1 WFFDQDF
8 VAPHHFNLPLLL
20 ELRRPVS
27 LSILDKALL
36 RLWSHHDAL
45 RLRFVRSEEGWQQK
59 ASPPEGA
66 TLLIAIDLSGLAAA
80 AQATA
85 IEAGGAML
93 QASLDLA
100 RGPLLRAALFELG
113 AERPQRLLLIGH
125 HLVLDTVSWQIL
137 AEDLVDGLEQ
147 AGAGEEI
154 GPPLKTASFQRWARR
169 LAEHALSP
177 AVTAEMEWWT
187 AEPRSRVV
195 SLPVDFPM
203 GDNTRREARTCW
215 SSLDAEETRAL
226 LQEVPRL
233 SRTKIQE
240 VLVAA
245 LSLAFVEWTGERQL
259 LIDFEGHGREDLFTE
274 IDLSRTVGWFTSLY
288 PVLIDLHGSGSP
300 AAVLKAVKEQ
310 LRAIPGSGIGYGMLR
325 YLGTAEIRNRLAALP
340 PATLLFNYVG
350 QLGQGMSADL
360 PFALGR
366 DPVGPPQ
373 GAWERRT
380 HVLELNA
387 DVLDGRLRM
396 SWTYSAGLHRQATIE
411 ALSQGM
417 VGALRRL
424 IAACRAG
431 EAGGFTP
438 SDFPLA
444 ARAGL
449 TAPQLDGLV
458 AGRPSVADVYPLS
471 PLQKGMLFDLLYQ
484 PRAGLYCGQFACE
497 LHGVLDIETFRL
509 AWQSVID
516 HHAALRTTFHWE
528 GLTEPL
534 QMVEEGVPLPLT
546 VEDWQELPEAAQE
559 ERLARTIE
567 AERERGFTVTKLPLT
582 RLFLARKRDGVHQ
595 LVWSFLQIL
604 FDGWSLP
611 LIFQEGLGGYA
622 ALQRGEHRRP
632 APVREFRDYVAWLG
646 RQDRE
651 RTEAFWRKTLAGF
664 TAPTPLPAADRPWNG
679 TAGDGLGYTRCNR
692 RLGAGL
698 TAELRSFG
706 RRHQFTQNTLVQGAW
721 ALLLARSSGERE
733 VTFGV
738 VVAGRPAELAGA
750 EEMVGL
756 FINTLPA
763 RLAVPPEE
771 PVVSWLL
778 RLQDRAV

>member
-1 WFFDQDF
+1 YIVPRENAADEAGSVIRARLGERLPEHMLPAAFVFLKALPLTPNGKVDRRALPEPGDERYTAGDAYVAPRPGAEQILARIWTEVLGVERVGTEDNFFALGGDSILSLQVTSRAQRQGLRITPRDLFEHPTVARLAMVAKVAKEAADEQEAVTGPVALTPIQQWFFDQDF

-245 LSLAFVEWTGERQL
+245 LSLA
-259 LIDFEGHGREDLFTE
+259 
-274 IDLSRTVGWFTSLY
+274 
-288 PVLIDLHGSGSP
+288 
-300 AAVLKAVKEQ
+300 
-310 LRAIPGSGIGYGMLR
+310 
-325 YLGTAEIRNRLAALP
+325 
-340 PATLLFNYVG
+340 
-350 QLGQGMSADL
+350 
-360 PFALGR
+360 
-366 DPVGPPQ
+366 
-373 GAWERRT
+373 
-380 HVLELNA
+380 
-387 DVLDGRLRM
+387 
-396 SWTYSAGLHRQATIE
+396 
-411 ALSQGM
+411 
-417 VGALRRL
+417 
-424 IAACRAG
+424 
-431 EAGGFTP
+431 
-438 SDFPLA
+438 
-444 ARAGL
+444 
-449 TAPQLDGLV
+449 
-458 AGRPSVADVYPLS
+458 
-471 PLQKGMLFDLLYQ
+471 
-484 PRAGLYCGQFACE
+484 
-497 LHGVLDIETFRL
+497 
-509 AWQSVID
+509 
-516 HHAALRTTFHWE
+516 
-528 GLTEPL
+528 
-534 QMVEEGVPLPLT
+534 
-546 VEDWQELPEAAQE
+546 
-559 ERLARTIE
+559 
-567 AERERGFTVTKLPLT
+567 
-582 RLFLARKRDGVHQ
+582 
-595 LVWSFLQIL
+595 
-604 FDGWSLP
+604 
-611 LIFQEGLGGYA
+611 
-622 ALQRGEHRRP
+622 
-632 APVREFRDYVAWLG
+632 
-646 RQDRE
+646 
-651 RTEAFWRKTLAGF
+651 
-664 TAPTPLPAADRPWNG
+664 
-679 TAGDGLGYTRCNR
+679 
-692 RLGAGL
+692 
-698 TAELRSFG
+698 
-706 RRHQFTQNTLVQGAW
+706 
-721 ALLLARSSGERE
+721 
-733 VTFGV
+733 
-738 VVAGRPAELAGA
+738 
-750 EEMVGL
+750 
-756 FINTLPA
+756 
-763 RLAVPPEE
+763 
-771 PVVSWLL
+771 
-778 RLQDRAV
+778 